1 MWTLPMQK
9 IEFVTVNQMYK
20 LSQLRNQPL
29 LSDYTAEFWNEYLQ
43 NFARYDR
50 VFNRLY
56 RNFYYFNQ
64 EANSTAELVQ
74 PEFTEDVYGLLL
86 MNHKKYSEL
95 YRIHVVDDDT
105 YSILDNYDVTE
116 TREGEMAR
124 TITDSFGQKIQ
135 NILGSNDL
143 TDMYGQKTDSLQES
157 KGLTDAYGQKIE
169 SLQESKDLTDVYG
182 QKVTTGQSVTGSQD
196 NTAIDKVAPYDSE
209 NFANET
215 RNETNLGQRSDT
227 ATTTE
232 NTYTD
237 THDTSSESTSTRSA
251 YSDTHNTTTSST
263 NTRGSYTDTHN
274 TDIDTTV
281 TDNAHEDTHE
291 HEGTDSYTLR
301 RKGNIGVQTQT
312 EVIEKH
318 ARFWRGFSF
327 YKIIFDD
334 ICKELLL
341 IEKGY
346 LD

>member
-1 MWTLPMQK
+1 MWMLPMQK

-20 LSQLRNQPL
+20 LSQLRNRPL

-86 MNHKKYSEL
+86 TNHKKYSEL
-95 YRIHVVDDDT
+95 YRIHVVDDNI
-105 YSILDNYDVTE
+105 YSIIDNYDVTE
-116 TREGEMAR
+116 TREGESAK
-124 TITDSFGQKIQ
+124 TITDSYGQKIQ
-135 NILGSNDL
+135 SMLGSNDL
-143 TDMYGQKTDSLQES
+143 TDVYGQKVDSLQES
-157 KGLTDAYGQKIE
+157 KGLTD
-169 SLQESKDLTDVYG
+169 VYG
-182 QKVTTGQSVTGSQD
+182 QKVTSGEAVTGSQN
-196 NTAIDKVAPYDSE
+196 NTAVDKVAPYDSE
-209 NFANET
+209 NFANEN
-215 RNETNLGQRSDT
+215 RNETSLGQRSDT
-227 ATTTE
+227 STTTE

-237 THDTSSESTSTRSA
+237 TH
-251 YSDTHNTTTSST
+251 NITTSSS

-274 TDIDTTV
+274 TDIDNTV
-281 TDNAHEDTHE
+281 TQSAHEDTHE

-301 RKGNIGVQTQT
+301 RKGNIGVQTQA
-312 EVIEKH
+312 EVMEKH
-318 ARFWRGFSF
+318 ERFWKGFNF

-346 LD
+346 IV